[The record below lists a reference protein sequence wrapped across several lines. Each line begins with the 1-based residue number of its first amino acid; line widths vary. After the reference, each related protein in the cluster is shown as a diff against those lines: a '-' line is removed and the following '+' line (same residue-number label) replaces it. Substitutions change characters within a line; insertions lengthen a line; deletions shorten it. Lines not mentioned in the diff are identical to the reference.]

1 MHVRARS
8 CYRARMK
15 HIAFALLFFAV
26 GCATPAPAPAPTTPA
41 GPTSQPVAQPISVV
55 DAPDRDAAD
64 KALDEGRNPKALLE
78 FIGVKPGMKVAELMA
93 GGGYTAELLAR
104 AVAPDGVV
112 YAQNNK
118 FILDRFAEKPWA
130 ARLAK
135 PVMAN
140 VKRLDTELEAPFP
153 ADVNGTLDVVTMV
166 LFYHDT
172 VWLKT
177 DRAKMNKAIFD
188 ALKPGGTYIVIDHS
202 AKEGRGVEDAQT
214 LHRIE
219 ESVVKSEVTAAGFEL
234 AGEGGFLRNAADAR
248 DWNASP
254 SSAAEKRGTSD
265 RFVLEFKKRAP

>member
-1 MHVRARS
+1 MCPTIAS
-8 CYRARMK
+8 CYARAMK
-15 HIAFALLFFAV
+15 HVAFVLFAFVV
-26 GCATPAPAPAPTTPA
+26 GCSTPPPPPTPPPPS
-41 GPTSQPVAQPISVV
+41 GPTSQPVAKPTSVV

-78 FIGVKPGMKVAELMA
+78 FIGVTPGMKVAEIMA

-112 YAQNNK
+112 YGHNSK
-118 FILDRFAEKPWA
+118 WILDRFAEKPWA

-135 PVMAN
+135 PVMKN
-140 VKRLDTELEAPFP
+140 VVRLDSELEAPFP
-153 ADVNGTLDVVTMV
+153 AEVSGTLDVVTMV

-188 ALKPGGTYIVIDHS
+188 ALKPGGSFIVIDHS

-234 AGEGGFLRNAADAR
+234 AGEGGFLRNAADPR

-254 SSAAEKRGTSD
+254 SQAAEKRGTSD

>member
-1 MHVRARS
+1 
-8 CYRARMK
+8 MK
-15 HIAFALLFFAV
+15 HRAFVLLAFTIA
-26 GCATPAPAPAPTTPA
+26 CSTPAPAPAPPTTGA
-41 GPTSQPVAQPISVV
+41 TSQPAAKPVSIV

-78 FIGVKPGMKVAELMA
+78 FIGVQPGMKVAEMMA

-104 AVAPDGVV
+104 AVGESGVV

-118 FILDRFAEKPWA
+118 FILDRFAEKPWS

-135 PVMAN
+135 PVMKN
-140 VKRLDTELEAPFP
+140 VVRLDRELEDPFP
-153 ADVNGTLDVVTMV
+153 PEVNGTLDVVTMI

-188 ALKPGGTYIVIDHS
+188 ALKPGGSFVVIDHS
-202 AKEGRGVEDAQT
+202 AKDGRGVEDAQT

-234 AGEGGFLRNAADAR
+234 GGEGGFLRNAADPR

>member
-1 MHVRARS
+1 
-8 CYRARMK
+8 MK
-15 HIAFALLFFAV
+15 NALSFCFTVLIAIA
-26 GCATPAPAPAPTTPA
+26 CATPTPPNAASPSSSSPPPASGA
-41 GPTSQPVAQPISVV
+41 TSQPAAKHTSVV
-55 DAPDRDAAD
+55 DAADRDPAD

-78 FIGVKPGMKVAELMA
+78 FIGVQPGMKVAELMA
-93 GGGYTAELLAR
+93 GSGYTAELLAR
-104 AVAPDGVV
+104 AVGDSGVV

-118 FILDRFAEKPWA
+118 FILDRFAEKPWS

-135 PVMAN
+135 PVMKN
-140 VKRLDTELEAPFP
+140 VVRVDRELEDPFP
-153 ADVNGTLDVVTMV
+153 AEVKGTLDVVTMV

-188 ALKPGGTYIVIDHS
+188 ALKPGGSFIVIDHS
-202 AKEGRGVEDAQT
+202 AQDGRGVQDAQT

-219 ESVVKSEVTAAGFEL
+219 ESVVKQEVTAAGFEL
-234 AGEGGFLRNAADAR
+234 SGEAGFLRNAADAR
-248 DWNASP
+248 DWNPSP

>member
-1 MHVRARS
+1 
-8 CYRARMK
+8 MK
-15 HIAFALLFFAV
+15 HLALVLLLAL
-26 GCATPAPAPAPTTPA
+26 GCATPAPAPAPA
-41 GPTSQPVAQPISVV
+41 SVGPTSQPVAKPTSVV
-55 DAPDRDAAD
+55 DAADRDPAD
-64 KALDEGRNPKALLE
+64 KALDDGRQPKALLE
-78 FIGVKPGMKVAELMA
+78 FIGVQPGMKVAEMMA

-104 AVAPDGVV
+104 AVGESGVV
-112 YAQNNK
+112 YGHNSK
-118 FILDRFAEKPWA
+118 WILDRFAEKPWT

-135 PVMAN
+135 PVMKN
-140 VKRLDTELEAPFP
+140 VVRLDSELETPFP
-153 ADVNGTLDVVTMV
+153 AAVNGTLDVVTMV

-188 ALKPGGTYIVIDHS
+188 ALKPGGTFIVIDHS
-202 AKEGRGVEDAQT
+202 AKGGRGVEDAQT

-219 ESVVKSEVTAAGFEL
+219 ESVVKQEVTAVGFEL
-234 AGEGGFLRNAADAR
+234 AGEGGFLRNASDPR